1 MGRNAFFLVAPSL
14 DRGSLVRGQSYLVMQ
29 LDRVYVRKLLVLL
42 VVHALHAPLPARQ
55 LSLDFVIL
63 CQYQHNFIDV
73 VALVQSS
80 SKDGV
85 SRIAEIHAQCE

>member
-42 VVHALHAPLPARQ
+42 VVHAPLPARQ
-55 LSLDFVIL
+55 LSLEFLSL